1 MPDEVVTNTDILERV
16 VRLETKQEHQED
28 TTQSLSDRVGT
39 LEDTV
44 KNGFASLGAKMDSL
58 NSRRAMVI
66 AGGSGI
72 GGGVAVGLYSL
83 ARLLWHL

>member
-1 MPDEVVTNTDILERV
+1 MPDETAGTTDLLERV

-28 TTQSLSDRVGT
+28 TTQSLSDRVAT

-44 KNGFASLGAKMDSL
+44 KSGFAALSAKMDSL

-66 AGGSGI
+66 AGGSGV

-83 ARLLWHL
+83 ARLIWHL

>member
-1 MPDEVVTNTDILERV
+1 MPDEAVGNTELLERV
-16 VRLETKQEHQED
+16 VRIETKQEHLED
-28 TTQSLSDRVGT
+28 TTGSLSDRVAT

-44 KNGFASLGAKMDSL
+44 KSGFASLSAKMDSL

-66 AGGSGI
+66 AGGSGV

>member
-1 MPDEVVTNTDILERV
+1 MPDENTGSTDLLERV
-16 VRLETKQEHQED
+16 VRVETKLEHQQD

-44 KNGFASLGAKMDSL
+44 KSGFASLGAKMDSL

-66 AGGSGI
+66 AGGSGM

-83 ARLLWHL
+83 AHLLWHL